1 MIYIFFDM
9 HPLMALF
16 LGIVQGLTEFLPI
29 SSSGH
34 LTLLEYYFKTPGGGL
49 SFDILL
55 HLGTLA
61 ALLTYFGKDWLAMAN
76 SIVRPSHYNR
86 LDRRLFICLVVASI
100 PGALAGV
107 FLEHQAE
114 TIFRQPARIALLLG
128 SVGIL
133 LVVAERLSK
142 HDRPLTNLHLGD
154 ALLIGLSQALAI
166 MPGVSR
172 SGITMTCALF
182 LGFNRESSARFSF
195 LLATPIIAGAGLHH
209 LPKWFKAP
217 PEDLSLLAA
226 AVGFLAAL
234 ISSYLTIKY
243 LLRYLRTHTF
253 LVFALYRL
261 VLASVVLG
269 LTLWQFK
276 P

>member
-1 MIYIFFDM
+1 M
-9 HPLMALF
+9 HPLIAAF
-16 LGIVQGLTEFLPI
+16 LGLVQGLTEFLPI

-34 LTLLEYYFKTPGGGL
+34 LALLEHFMNIEGGGL

-61 ALLTYFGKDWLAMAN
+61 ALLSYFWADWLAMLQAF
-76 SIVRPSHYNR
+76 SRPSPVNQQ
-86 LDRRLFICLVVASI
+86 DRRLFISLVLACI

-128 SVGIL
+128 SLGIL
-133 LVVAERLSK
+133 LIVAERVSR
-142 HDRPLTNLHLGD
+142 HHRPLVTLRLGD

-182 LGFNRESSARFSF
+182 LGFSREASARFSF
-195 LLATPIIAGAGLHH
+195 LLATPIIAGAGLFH
-209 LPKWFKAP
+209 LPKWFKSP
-217 PEDLSLLAA
+217 PGELSTTAAGLGFTA
-226 AVGFLAAL
+226 AV

-243 LLRYLRTHTF
+243 FLRFLRRHTF
-253 LVFALYRL
+253 LPFAVYRL
-261 VLASVVLG
+261 LLASVILAVSL
-269 LTLWQFK
+269 FA